1 MSAIP
6 FIKMGTLL
14 LKQASKPFAS
24 QFKKNAHRSET
35 LQGMCIAV
43 GRFWNQ
49 GTTRINMMTLG
60 HKVKKVKPLS
70 DEDAVAKGADL
81 LGEGIVYTVAVAA
94 VFIEY
99 RRKDFEAE
107 EKKTEKE
114 AKEREANA
122 ILEARFAAIEKNMET
137 MAAELRKAN
146 EKAEAARRSEEA
158 RRRSWWRGWG

>member
-60 HKVKKVKPLS
+60 HKVKKSSRCQTRMRLLRAPIYLARALCTLLLS
-70 DEDAVAKGADL
+70 L
-81 LGEGIVYTVAVAA
+81 PSSLNIGEKTL
-94 VFIEY
+94 
-99 RRKDFEAE
+99 RRK
-107 EKKTEKE
+107 KKTEKE
-114 AKEREANA
+114 AKAASKCYFRGAVCSYRKEHRDDGSGVAKGEREG
-122 ILEARFAAIEKNMET
+122 
-137 MAAELRKAN
+137 
-146 EKAEAARRSEEA
+146 
-158 RRRSWWRGWG
+158 RGCAPQ